1 MSYDLMVF
9 EPDAV
14 PQGHHEFVDWCA
26 QRTKW
31 SEDHGYDD
39 PALSSEHLRA
49 WFEDIVRLFPPMNG
63 PSATA
68 QLPEDEASSTDYA
81 IGADFIYASF
91 AWSKA
96 EPAYMTVA
104 RLAEKHQLGLFNASS
119 SGEEVWVPKDGRMAL
134 AHDKG
139 PPGIVGRIMELLNL
153 SR

>member
-9 EPDAV
+9 EPGAV
-14 PQGHHEFVDWCA
+14 PQGHAEFVDWYA
-26 QRTKW
+26 QQIKW

-39 PALSSEHLRA
+39 PALGSEQLRA
-49 WFEDIVRLFPPMNG
+49 WFEDIIRIFPPMNG
-63 PSATA
+63 PAA
-68 QLPEDEASSTDYA
+68 KVQLPEDEGSSTDYA

-91 AWSKA
+91 SWSKA

-119 SGEEVWVPKDGRMAL
+119 SGEEVWVPRNGKMML

-139 PPGIVGRIMELLNL
+139 PAGIVGRIMDLLNL
-153 SR
+153 SK

>member
-1 MSYDLMVF
+1 MVF
-9 EPDAV
+9 EPGAV
-14 PQGHHEFVDWCA
+14 PEGHAAFVDWCGR
-26 QRTKW
+26 QTKW

-39 PALSSEHLRA
+39 PALSSDHLRA
-49 WFEDIVRLFPPMNG
+49 WFEDIIRIFPPMNE
-63 PSATA
+63 PFSIV
-68 QLPEDEASSTDYA
+68 QLPENEASSTDYA

-119 SGEEVWVPKDGRMAL
+119 SGEEVWIPKDGRMTL

-139 PPGIVGRIMELLNL
+139 PLGIVGQIMRMLAK
-153 SR
+153 SK